1 MPLRGLGEEEKGV
14 LWEFVGRFVGGG
26 KAGWGVWC
34 VLEGVG
40 GGVVEGAA
48 GAAGAEE
55 VGGVGGVGMNRV
67 ELKDMENEQEAV
79 LKVYCWGEV
88 VGEVWNV
95 IFLGTGKKV
104 RGSGARW
111 VGMRERGGEA
121 VEEVVVWM
129 K

>member
-1 MPLRGLGEEEKGV
+1 MPLGGLGEEERGV
-14 LWEFVGRFVGGG
+14 LWEFLGRFVGGG

-34 VLEGVG
+34 VLEGV
-40 GGVVEGAA
+40 VWD
-48 GAAGAEE
+48 
-55 VGGVGGVGMNRV
+55 GVGGVGLKGV
-67 ELKDMENEQEAV
+67 ELVDMEDGQEAV

-88 VGEVWNV
+88 VGEMWNV

-111 VGMRERGGEA
+111 VGMGEREGQA
-121 VEEVVVWM
+121 MAEVVVWM

>member
-1 MPLRGLGEEEKGV
+1 MPLVGLGEEERGV
-14 LWEFVGRFVGGG
+14 LWEFLGRFVGGG

-34 VLEGVG
+34 VLEGVRG
-40 GGVVEGAA
+40 EEG
-48 GAAGAEE
+48 
-55 VGGVGGVGMNRV
+55 VGGVGGVGMKGV
-67 ELKDMENEQEAV
+67 DLEDMEDEQEAV

-88 VGEVWNV
+88 VGEIWNV

-111 VGMRERGGEA
+111 VGMRARGAEA

>member
-1 MPLRGLGEEEKGV
+1 LEEEEKGV
-14 LWEFVGRFVGGG
+14 LWEFLGRFVGRG
-26 KAGWGVWC
+26 KAGWGVSC

-40 GGVVEGAA
+40 QGEVDGEEGVGD
-48 GAAGAEE
+48 
-55 VGGVGGVGMNRV
+55 VGGVGMNGA
-67 ELKDMENEQEAV
+67 ELADMKDEPEAV

-111 VGMRERGGEA
+111 VGMREKEKEA
-121 VEEVVVWM
+121 VPEVVVWM

>member
-1 MPLRGLGEEEKGV
+1 MPLGGMWEEEKGV
-14 LWEFVGRFVGGG
+14 LWEFLGRFVRGG

-34 VLEGVG
+34 GLEGVEADSGELVGNDG
-40 GGVVEGAA
+40 GR
-48 GAAGAEE
+48 E
-55 VGGVGGVGMNRV
+55 VGGVGINGSA
-67 ELKDMENEQEAV
+67 LDDMQDEQEAL

-88 VGEVWNV
+88 VAEIWNV
-95 IFLGTGKKV
+95 IFIGTGKKV

-111 VGMRERGGEA
+111 VGMREEDGVA

>member
-1 MPLRGLGEEEKGV
+1 VGVSGEVCG
-14 LWEFVGRFVGGG
+14 
-26 KAGWGVWC
+26 
-34 VLEGVG
+34 EGVG
-40 GGVVEGAA
+40 GFWGGGGLGVVDGEEG
-48 GAAGAEE
+48 
-55 VGGVGGVGMNRV
+55 VGDVGGVGMNGA
-67 ELKDMENEQEAV
+67 ELADMKDEPEAV

-111 VGMRERGGEA
+111 VGMREKEKEA
-121 VEEVVVWM
+121 VPEVVVWM

>member
-1 MPLRGLGEEEKGV
+1 MPLGGLGEEEKGV
-14 LWEFVGRFVGGG
+14 LWEFLGRFVGRG
-26 KAGWGVWC
+26 KAGWGVSC

-40 GGVVEGAA
+40 RG
-48 GAAGAEE
+48 E
-55 VGGVGGVGMNRV
+55 VDGEDGVGVVGMNGV
-67 ELKDMENEQEAV
+67 GLEDMKDEQEAL

-88 VGEVWNV
+88 VGEIWNV

-111 VGMRERGGEA
+111 VGMREKEKEA
-121 VEEVVVWM
+121 VPEVVVWM